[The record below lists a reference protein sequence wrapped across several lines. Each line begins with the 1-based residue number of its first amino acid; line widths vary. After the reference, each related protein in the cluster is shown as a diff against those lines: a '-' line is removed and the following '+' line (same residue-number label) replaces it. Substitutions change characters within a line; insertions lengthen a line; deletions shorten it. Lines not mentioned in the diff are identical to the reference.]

1 MRLIGIVLVLLGA
14 LALGV
19 EGFGSLFQG
28 RAAAAGP
35 TVERAEANGKSGWVS
50 PVVGGIALVGGL
62 LLLASDGRRD

>member
-19 EGFGSLFQG
+19 DGVGSLFQG
-28 RAAAAGP
+28 RAAAGP
-35 TVERAEANGKSGWVS
+35 TVERAETNGKSGWVS